1 MVDSPLSTSSLSIL
15 YLWAESL
22 QLDSRIGGCELPIN
36 TFLKF
41 ISYHIPRMTFRLQPL
56 NAFNSLIKALSA

>member
-1 MVDSPLSTSSLSIL
+1 
-15 YLWAESL
+15 LWAESL